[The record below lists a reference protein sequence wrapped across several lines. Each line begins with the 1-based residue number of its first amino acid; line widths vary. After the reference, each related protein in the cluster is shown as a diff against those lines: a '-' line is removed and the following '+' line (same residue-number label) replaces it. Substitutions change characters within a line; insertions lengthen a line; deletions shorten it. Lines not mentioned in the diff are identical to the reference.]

1 MRTNEQIEKKVK
13 KLERKLKILNKYKDK
28 VNFDVSN
35 AGIPA
40 SDYMSY
46 EKEIKYVEGQLK
58 VISWLLD
65 EEQEMTAKTF
75 TLEFLSEQTLVT
87 EGLEYSSD
95 EDGNI
100 SIHQENMFITLTPKQ
115 ALDLKALLTA
125 HLDTLKF
132 AWSKR

>member
-1 MRTNEQIEKKVK
+1 
-13 KLERKLKILNKYKDK
+13 
-28 VNFDVSN
+28 
-35 AGIPA
+35 
-40 SDYMSY
+40 
-46 EKEIKYVEGQLK
+46 
-58 VISWLLD
+58 
-65 EEQEMTAKTF
+65 MTAKTF

-100 SIHQENMFITLTPKQ
+100 NIHQENMFITLTPKQ
-115 ALDLKALLTA
+115 ALDLKELLSA